1 MSNIANCFDFCH
13 NNRSVFGIPAPLDR
27 ATLTLICGADLYT
40 VSKLLGHCNTSTTQ
54 IYARI
59 VDKNKRKAVNLIPKS
74 NPIARIHY
82 IRNMKDEK
90 PRVVKIHDVQIDS
103 NYVQWLNEIKSRYRS
118 AQIKTA
124 VKVNAEQMLFN
135 WQLGRDLVIRKAEEQ
150 WGAGVVEQLSLD
162 LQAAFPESKGFSTTN
177 LWRMKQWYLF
187 YASQAEKLAHLGREI
202 PADTKLSQLVG
213 ELQSAG
219 SQVNIKLPQLV
230 GEFDNADFPPILAY
244 VPWGHHAEIIAKC
257 KTIEEALFYI
267 KKCVTEGWSRNT
279 LMNCI
284 KGHYYENIGGAI
296 TNFADKLPSPQSELA
311 QAITKDTYDFG
322 FISLEDGYKEEALET
337 ELEKHL
343 TRFLLELGTGFA
355 YMGRQKQL
363 IIAGKTRKLDML
375 FFHIP
380 LNCYVVIE
388 LKAVPFQPEFAGKL
402 NFYVNA
408 VDDLIKTPA
417 QNPTIGLLICSNK
430 DETEVQYAFN
440 GITTPMGVA
449 SYDNVK
455 KLQEQL
461 PSVEE
466 LKARIR
472 ILEEELEK
480 KQE

>member
-1 MSNIANCFDFCH
+1 M
-13 NNRSVFGIPAPLDR
+13 
-27 ATLTLICGADLYT
+27 
-40 VSKLLGHCNTSTTQ
+40 
-54 IYARI
+54 
-59 VDKNKRKAVNLIPKS
+59 KN
-74 NPIARIHY
+74 
-82 IRNMKDEK
+82 EK

-103 NYVQWLNEIKSRYRS
+103 DYAQWLNEIKSRYRS
-118 AQIKTA
+118 AQIIAA
-124 VKVNAEQMLFN
+124 VKVNAEQLLFN
-135 WQLGRDLVIRKAEEQ
+135 WQLGRDLVTRKAEEQ
-150 WGAGVVEQLSLD
+150 WGSGVVEQLSMD

-177 LWRMKQWYLF
+177 LWYMKQWYEF
-187 YASQAEKLAHLGREI
+187 YSTQDALEKLHQLGGEI
-202 PADTKLSQLVG
+202 SESQIVPSNG
-213 ELQSAG
+213 A
-219 SQVNIKLPQLV
+219 K
-230 GEFDNADFPPILAY
+230 FPVIFSF
-244 VPWGHHAEIIAKC
+244 VPWRHHIEILSKC
-257 KTIEEALFYI
+257 KSIDEALFYVKMTI
-267 KKCVTEGWSRNT
+267 KEGWSRNA

-284 KGHYYENIGGAI
+284 KGHYYENHGGAI

-337 ELEKHL
+337 ELEKQL

-380 LNCYVVIE
+380 LNCYVVVE

-408 VDDLIKTPA
+408 VDDLIKTPS

-449 SYDNVK
+449 SYDNVQVK

-461 PSVEE
+461 PSIEE

-472 ILEEELEK
+472 LLEDELQK
-480 KQE
+480 KQ

>member
-1 MSNIANCFDFCH
+1 MKND
-13 NNRSVFGIPAPLDR
+13 AP
-27 ATLTLICGADLYT
+27 
-40 VSKLLGHCNTSTTQ
+40 K
-54 IYARI
+54 
-59 VDKNKRKAVNLIPKS
+59 
-74 NPIARIHY
+74 
-82 IRNMKDEK
+82 
-90 PRVVKIHDVQIDS
+90 VVRIHDVKIDQE
-103 NYVQWLNEIKSRYRS
+103 YMQWLGEIKARYRN
-118 AQIKTA
+118 AQIKAA
-124 VKVNAEQMLFN
+124 VKVNAEQLLFN
-135 WQLGRDLVIRKAEEQ
+135 WQLGRDLVMRKAEEK
-150 WGAGVVEQLSLD
+150 WGSGIVEQVSLD

-177 LWRMKQWYLF
+177 LWRMKQWYQF
-187 YASQAEKLAHLGREI
+187 YSNELKKRPQLA
-202 PADTKLSQLVG
+202 G
-213 ELQSAG
+213 ELQHAENQS
-219 SQVNIKLPQLV
+219 NIKLAQVV
-230 GEFDNADFPPILAY
+230 GEFESNDFPPLFAY

-267 KKCVTEGWSRNT
+267 KKCATEGWSRNT

-284 KGHYYENIGGAI
+284 KAHQYENLGGAI

-337 ELEKHL
+337 ELEKQL

-472 ILEEELEK
+472 LLEEQLSK
-480 KQE
+480 DK

>member
-1 MSNIANCFDFCH
+1 METTESDIGNYKNIKN
-13 NNRSVFGIPAPLDR
+13 I
-27 ATLTLICGADLYT
+27 TT
-40 VSKLLGHCNTSTTQ
+40 V
-54 IYARI
+54 
-59 VDKNKRKAVNLIPKS
+59 
-74 NPIARIHY
+74 
-82 IRNMKDEK
+82 KDMEK
-90 PRVVKIHDVQIDS
+90 EKTRVVKIHDVKIDS
-103 NYVQWLNEIKSRYRS
+103 DYAQWLSEIKSRYRS
-118 AQIKTA
+118 AQIKAA
-124 VKVNAEQMLFN
+124 VKVNAEQLLFN
-135 WQLGRDLVIRKAEEQ
+135 WQLGRDLVTRKAEEQ
-150 WGAGVVEQLSLD
+150 WGAGVVEQLSMD

-177 LWRMKQWYLF
+177 LWRMKQWYQF
-187 YASQAEKLAHLGREI
+187 YSDAL
-202 PADTKLSQLVG
+202 T
-213 ELQSAG
+213 
-219 SQVNIKLPQLV
+219 KLPQLV
-230 GEFDNADFPPILAY
+230 GELLGGESPDTDFPPLFAY

-257 KTIEEALFYI
+257 KTVEEALFYI
-267 KKCVTEGWSRNT
+267 KKCAIEGWSRNT

-284 KGHYYENIGGAI
+284 KGHYYENLGGAI

-322 FISLEDGYKEEALET
+322 FISLEEGYKEEALET
-337 ELEKHL
+337 ELEKQL

-380 LNCYVVIE
+380 LNCYVVVE

-408 VDDLIKTPA
+408 VDDLIKTPS

-449 SYDNVK
+449 SYDNVQVK
-455 KLQEQL
+455 RLQEQL

-472 ILEEELEK
+472 LLEEELQRKE
-480 KQE
+480 